1 LHISG
6 KTTLAS
12 FLIEHLRTIPSAHVL
27 LFYCKHEDKNRNS
40 FVALARAIISQAVT
54 QNDSLLSYV
63 YEEAATSG
71 EKPLNTL
78 KRSREIL
85 EVALKSLDKVYLII
99 DGLDE
104 CPPNEK
110 KIIAPWLQTLVRSL
124 SENDHAPMKCVF
136 FSQSDKDTGKLF
148 KGLLSVPICSADLNG
163 DIVTFC
169 KIEGQK
175 IQQKFNLPDSE
186 TEEII
191 QKVSYEAKGTS
202 FPTRILSLF
211 KLTESTDMF
220 LYAKLVMKNLLSQTR
235 LANLRKEMQPGQFPK
250 GIKQA

>member
-1 LHISG
+1 MHILG

-12 FLIEHLRTIPSAHVL
+12 FLIEHLCTIPSAHVVF
-27 LFYCKHEDKNRNS
+27 FYCKHEDKNRNS

-78 KRSREIL
+78 KRSQEIL
-85 EVALKSLDKVYLII
+85 GVALKSLDKVYLII

-136 FSQSDKDTGKLF
+136 FSQSDKEIGKLF
-148 KGLLSVPICSADLNG
+148 KGLLSVPIRSADLDG
-163 DIVTFC
+163 DIMTFC
-169 KIEGQK
+169 KIEAQK
-175 IQQKFNLPDSE
+175 IQQKFDLPDSE

-191 QKVSYEAKGTS
+191 QKVSHEAKGK
-202 FPTRILSLF
+202 F
-211 KLTESTDMF
+211 F
-220 LYAKLVMKNLLSQTR
+220 LTR
-235 LANLRKEMQPGQFPK
+235 L
-250 GIKQA
+250 